1 MNVQELADLLN
12 RMVADGRGGDDVLVT
27 LLDDGGGVIDDRM
40 QDILDRHDWEV
51 RKLDRRS
58 AGFVILATKP
68 DAR

>member
-1 MNVQELADLLN
+1 VNVQELADLLN